1 MLALGAAPVSAVDP
15 PTCQG
20 EPATIVASGPVT
32 TGTDGPDVIVGTAGA
47 DTINALDGDDLVCG
61 APDGATVDGADTINA
76 GDGNDFVLGVLGDDV
91 INGGNGDDGLAG
103 GDFGGEPGN
112 PGSKLPDGNDTL
124 SGGNGDDIL
133 DGDNV
138 DGDNPAPDPIP
149 NSDTCAGG
157 SGANQLFFC
166 EIQS

>member
-1 MLALGAAPVSAVDP
+1 ML
-15 PTCQG
+15 
-20 EPATIVASGPVT
+20 
-32 TGTDGPDVIVGTAGA
+32 
-47 DTINALDGDDLVCG
+47 
-61 APDGATVDGADTINA
+61 
-76 GDGNDFVLGVLGDDV
+76 GNDV

-112 PGSKLPDGNDTL
+112 PGSKLPDGNDTISGGNGNDFATGML
-124 SGGNGDDIL
+124 GNDTISGANGVDDLFGGPGSDHVSGDNGDDIVVGNFGNDTLAGGNGDDIL

-138 DGDNPAPDPIP
+138 DGDQPLLDQTT
-149 NSDTCAGG
+149 NSDTCSGG